1 MAIAQVSTAPSRE
14 LYDAVVKQLDLEGQR
29 PSGLLV
35 HAASEMPSG
44 EIQIIDV
51 YESREALE
59 AFTRSRLFPAFAAA
73 GVEDIAMRAEPPVAY
88 EAFDLVV

>member
-51 YESREALE
+51 YESREA
-59 AFTRSRLFPAFAAA
+59 FTRSRLFPAFAAA
-73 GVEDIAMRAEPPVAY
+73 GVEDIAMRAEPPVAH